1 MIRDWNFIPQAS
13 VLQRLHW
20 YGGEF
25 VEMQIHK
32 LNTKYKDFKSL
43 GSEDLH
49 FERKHP
55 SDVYAK

>member
-1 MIRDWNFIPQAS
+1 
-13 VLQRLHW
+13 
-20 YGGEF
+20 
-25 VEMQIHK
+25 MQIHK